1 MATEAQM
8 AANRANA
15 KKSTGP
21 RTEGGKAKA
30 RLNALRHGLAAEQVL
45 TFDED
50 AAEFARFAGEMEE
63 ALAPEGAAEL
73 ALCERITMG
82 NWRLKRVWRQ
92 EAAALNKHA
101 LAAMHERAR
110 EEMYEV
116 VLAELRANP
125 PPEEERKKM
134 WPPFDAGV
142 EARRI
147 VWGLSEAALEE
158 AALGARAAARAEGEA
173 AGEGREPEA
182 ELAGDD
188 ALAEAAQKPDQPL
201 WPEHEMTALSR
212 YEASI
217 ERALA
222 RASATLDKLQQR
234 RKSEAEPAGKAE
246 PSPPL
251 SRQQRRA
258 AARGAADKGKSAERT
273 QFAGPPAAPRQPQNG
288 GHGAAPPA

>member
-1 MATEAQM
+1 
-8 AANRANA
+8 
-15 KKSTGP
+15 
-21 RTEGGKAKA
+21 
-30 RLNALRHGLAAEQVL
+30 
-45 TFDED
+45 
-50 AAEFARFAGEMEE
+50 
-63 ALAPEGAAEL
+63 
-73 ALCERITMG
+73 
-82 NWRLKRVWRQ
+82 
-92 EAAALNKHA
+92 
-101 LAAMHERAR
+101 
-110 EEMYEV
+110 V

-188 ALAEAAQKPDQPL
+188 ALAAAAQKPDTPL

-234 RKSEAEPAGKAE
+234 RKSEAEPAGAAE

-258 AARGAADKGKSAERT
+258 AARHAADKGKSAERT
-273 QFAGPPAAPRQPQNG
+273 GRLHFPY
-288 GHGAAPPA
+288 HGATDSLASGLTRWLAIAPIPHAGSRELSSREVGMMRWSS